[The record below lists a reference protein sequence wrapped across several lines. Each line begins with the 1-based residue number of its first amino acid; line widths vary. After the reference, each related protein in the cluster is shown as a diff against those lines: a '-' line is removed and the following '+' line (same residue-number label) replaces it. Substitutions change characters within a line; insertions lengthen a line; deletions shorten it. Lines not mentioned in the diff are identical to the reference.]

1 MNKKVIVLIVAVIIL
16 AILGVVAY
24 MVTSS
29 NNNQELANTNETRDN
44 VEENSTNLGNV
55 GDENNMNQNAMS
67 NTNESTNE
75 EPQTEGTG
83 KTLVVY
89 FSHTGNT
96 ENVANFIHEA
106 VGGDIVKLEPVNAY
120 TDDYDTLL
128 DVAQE
133 EQRNDARPEIATQID
148 NIDEYDTIFLG
159 YPNWWGDMPMI
170 IYSFLDQYD
179 LSGKTIAPFI
189 TSGGSGLSG
198 TPRTI
203 QNEEPNATVTEG
215 LSVRDSNSENS
226 QSDVNEWL
234 SEIGF

>member
-67 NTNESTNE
+67 NTNEST
-75 EPQTEGTG
+75 TEGTG

-179 LSGKTIAPFI
+179 LSGKTIAPFV